1 MPSVNSSSRPNVWPS
16 STFTTPSLPT
26 FSIASAMLSPI
37 SRSREEMLATRAMSS
52 LPEISLDCDFRF
64 SVTDS
69 TAVSM
74 PRLSDIGFA
83 PAATFFRPSRTMAC
97 ASTVAVV
104 VPSPATSF
112 VAVATSRTSCA
123 PWFSKTS
130 STSISRAI
138 VTPSFVIVGAP
149 NFLSRTTYR
158 PFGPS
163 VTLTASARMSTPRW
177 SERRASSLNFSSLCA
192 IRLLRL
198 CLGLGLG
205 GGDLCQDVGLA
216 QDQVLLAAHL
226 DLGAAVLRKDHL
238 VALRDIKR
246 NELAVLV
253 SAGADLEHV
262 AALRLLLC
270 RIRQDDAADRRLFLI
285 EDFNDDAVAQ
295 RLQIHATSIGN
306 VVGTRTCGVPTAIIA
321 ARGSSSSRFL
331 ALLWHECQTP
341 QRRQRRGRQQRRK
354 QVGDTVGAGLR
365 DCGAGG
371 RADEE
376 PEPPA
381 HVHGAQHHAVRQPHL
396 ILACG
401 GQREGHRVLAGDAGR
416 SDDVDDGDGDGRLRH
431 SQHRQ
436 HHDHGRDRQAG
447 HAQATDAIVRTPD
460 RHLGGR
466 RQHTG
471 QAQ

>member
-1 MPSVNSSSRPNVWPS
+1 MPSVNSSSRPRVWPS

-26 FSIASAMLSPI
+26 FSMASAITSPI
-37 SRSREEMLATRAMSS
+37 SRSREETVATRAMSS
-52 LPEISLDCDFRF
+52 LPETGFELALS
-64 SVTDS
+64 SSTTAS

-74 PRLSDIGFA
+74 PRLSPIGFA
-83 PAATFFRPSRTMAC
+83 PAETFFSPSRTMAW

-138 VTPSFVIVGAP
+138 VTPSFVMVGAP
-149 NFLSRTTYR
+149 NFLSSTTYR
-158 PFGPS
+158 PFGPR

-205 GGDLCQDVGLA
+205 GGHLCQDVGLA
-216 QDQVLLAAHL
+216 QDQEIRAAHL

-238 VALRDIKR
+238 VALRDIKG

-270 RIRQDDAADRRLFLI
+270 RIRQDDPADRRLFLF
-285 EDFNDDAVAQ
+285 EDFDDDAVAQ

-306 VVGTRTCGVPTAIIA
+306 VYQP
-321 ARGSSSSRFL
+321 SL
-331 ALLWHECQTP
+331 ALAHVECQP
-341 QRRQRRGRQQRRK
+341 
-354 QVGDTVGAGLR
+354 
-365 DCGAGG
+365 
-371 RADEE
+371 
-376 PEPPA
+376 
-381 HVHGAQHHAVRQPHL
+381 
-396 ILACG
+396 
-401 GQREGHRVLAGDAGR
+401 R
-416 SDDVDDGDGDGRLRH
+416 S
-431 SQHRQ
+431 
-436 HHDHGRDRQAG
+436 
-447 HAQATDAIVRTPD
+447 
-460 RHLGGR
+460 
-466 RQHTG
+466 
-471 QAQ
+471 